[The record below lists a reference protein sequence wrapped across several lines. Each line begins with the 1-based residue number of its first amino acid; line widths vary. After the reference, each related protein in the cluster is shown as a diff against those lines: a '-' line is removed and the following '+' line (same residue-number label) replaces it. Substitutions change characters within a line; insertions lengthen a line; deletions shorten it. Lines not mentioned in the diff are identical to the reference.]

1 MDISTLFIALAA
13 LALGLVIGFLLTRT
27 LHPQEKQRKEVE
39 EQLQQVRQEHKD
51 YQHKVTEHF
60 ITTSTLVNDM
70 TESYRG
76 LHEHLAASAMHL
88 TNPEI
93 SRQMIEAGYG
103 RISGDIAS
111 ETLAR
116 TVSSEIPS
124 PPKDY
129 APKVPGGVLSED
141 YGLEDSSDFPPNPK
155 GNPKKDKPAKKL
167 NDELNDDP
175 TLKVG

>member
-1 MDISTLFIALAA
+1 LDSSTLLIALAA
-13 LALGLVIGFLLTRT
+13 LAIGLVVGSLLTRS
-27 LHPQEKQRKEVE
+27 LHPQEKQRKELE
-39 EQLQQVRQEHKD
+39 DKLLKAQDEHKE

-60 ITTSTLVNDM
+60 VTTSTLVNSM

-76 LHEHLAASAMHL
+76 LHEHLASSAMHL

-93 SRQMIEAGYG
+93 SRQLIDAGYG
-103 RISGDIAS
+103 RISNDLASEALANSIAS
-111 ETLAR
+111 E
-116 TVSSEIPS
+116 IPA

-141 YGLEDSSDFPPNPK
+141 YGLKEENPTAPNTSDSVAID
-155 GNPKKDKPAKKL
+155 D
-167 NDELNDDP
+167 DEELDDDP